1 MCAINSGCVF
11 ELLTADALR
20 VSTYTSRMS
29 CVTPRVAGHGLRQ
42 VMTGHAVSMLS
53 QTAVFD
59 MRGRLSVEFSS
70 SLNRSAD
77 REAVMQEIYWD
88 SHDVL
93 VDVTGEIE
101 YVKHSYNIPHLD
113 HVPDCELQEMR
124 LAVCGDL
131 VKVKNG
137 SIGIVVGVDEE
148 YGQKVIAITLNSGR
162 IITKRVR

>member
-1 MCAINSGCVF
+1 MCGII
-11 ELLTADALR
+11 LL
-20 VSTYTSRMS
+20 
-29 CVTPRVAGHGLRQ
+29 VAE
-42 VMTGHAVSMLS
+42 S
-53 QTAVFD
+53 
-59 MRGRLSVEFSS
+59 FS
-70 SLNRSAD
+70 D

-88 SHDVL
+88 SHEML

-113 HVPDCELQEMR
+113 HAPDCELQEMR

-131 VKVKNG
+131 VRVKNG

>member
-1 MCAINSGCVF
+1 VC

-70 SLNRSAD
+70 LLNRSATE
-77 REAVMQEIYWD
+77 RQ
-88 SHDVL
+88 L
-93 VDVTGEIE
+93 CRRFTGTVT
-101 YVKHSYNIPHLD
+101 KCS
-113 HVPDCELQEMR
+113 
-124 LAVCGDL
+124 
-131 VKVKNG
+131 
-137 SIGIVVGVDEE
+137 
-148 YGQKVIAITLNSGR
+148 
-162 IITKRVR
+162 